1 MARGYHLGAVE
12 LSRIHNEPLSGQM
25 ASRKPICCA
34 GPPNRRDFLRVG
46 GLTALGLCLTNLFGP
61 RGCANTSTAKSCIL
75 LWLDGGPSHLE
86 TLDPKPDAPSEV
98 RGPFRSIATN
108 VPGIELSE
116 CLSLNAKVMDKV
128 AIMR

>member
-1 MARGYHLGAVE
+1 MAIQHR
-12 LSRIHNEPLSGQM
+12 
-25 ASRKPICCA
+25 ICCA

-46 GLTALGLCLTNLFGP
+46 GLAALGLGLTDLIGSQALAQNL
-61 RGCANTSTAKSCIL
+61 SAKSCIL

-86 TLDPKPDAPSEV
+86 TFDPKPDAPTEV

-108 VPGIELSE
+108 VPEIQLSE